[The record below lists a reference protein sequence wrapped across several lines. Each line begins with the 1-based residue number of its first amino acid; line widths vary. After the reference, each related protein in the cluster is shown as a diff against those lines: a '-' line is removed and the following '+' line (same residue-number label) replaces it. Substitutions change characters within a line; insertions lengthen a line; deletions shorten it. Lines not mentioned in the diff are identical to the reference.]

1 MENQDGKRVARGPGM
16 PRGGK
21 IALAVVLV
29 LVLALAGGYVGLCA
43 YAGSSAFLP
52 NTSIAGVD
60 VSGQSREGAA
70 AALEGALPGLLAD
83 SRAEFTCAG
92 QSYAVNGDDP
102 SVSVDA
108 AAAVDAALTDQAGS
122 FFTRGGRYLAAVM
135 HGNRYSVP
143 VTLTGTPDAVTR
155 AVEECSDPEAQTTW
169 EVTDTELVLHKG
181 VTGRTIDVA
190 ALTDALAERLG
201 HLVSNDEPASYAP
214 IEAQVTTAPPAAP
227 DFDAIRSEVAAEP
240 ADAYLDKE
248 TREIVPSVTGV
259 DFDTAQAQAVL
270 DAAGEGETVSVPLLL
285 TEPELTTAKLEA
297 NLFKDVLGSGST
309 TCAGPSNRW
318 YNIDLAAK
326 RLNGTILLPGE
337 TFSYNDTVGP
347 YTLASGYKAAGTY
360 QNGQSV
366 DATAGGICQL
376 SSNLYWVTLKANLEI
391 VERHKHQFNG
401 GYMPV
406 IGTDATVWSDQLD
419 FRFQN
424 NTDYPIKIESYL
436 DKNHKLHVT
445 IYGTDTTGIHGEP
458 YHVVISTVPYK
469 NTYQPKDSI
478 PVGTEPQRDPNYS
491 RYNGYTVDLYQKL
504 VDKNGKTISTT
515 LLYRNTYKASDAVYY
530 YNPADAARWGI
541 DPSTGL
547 KTLTPVTPTPSP
559 SPSPSPAPSPT
570 PGGTPSPVPTATPV
584 LPLEPSPTVPPSPE
598 SPPAYTPPVEATA
611 TPESGVGPGMEPV
624 EETPLPAPTPA
635 DTPPRRPPPD
645 PKTRA
650 EAQRASALI
659 ERKKVL
665 YVSRLF
671 RRHRGLHVGHPVQ
684 QRKGLVRG
692 PQGGVPDHLS
702 AAHEGA
708 GRRGVRGLYRPPS
721 RPGPHLQGVPH
732 LPGRPAALRPRPLQ
746 GPSVAEPDPPPRGGL
761 RRAGVL
767 VRAGPGGLL
776 LRHGLLAGSSRH
788 HGQVPRPHGPG
799 AQGHGKAGPPLP
811 EAGRVCAG
819 GGGLQAPQG
828 RPLPAAHPLVQQK
841 ELRPLPRRPPR
852 GAALVPRSG
861 GSPAGGVRVPAPLL

>member
-201 HLVSNDEPASYAP
+201 HLISDDIPVGYGP
-214 IEAQVTTAPPAAP
+214 IETQVTTAPPAAP

-240 ADAYLDKE
+240 ADAYLD
-248 TREIVPSVTGV
+248 
-259 DFDTAQAQAVL
+259 TAQAQTVL
-270 DAAGEGETVSVPLLL
+270 DTAGEGETVSVPLLL
-285 TEPELTTAKLEA
+285 TEPKLTTAKLEA

-436 DKNHKLHVT
+436 DRNHKLHVT

-611 TPESGVGPGMEPV
+611 TPESGAGPGMEPV

-635 DTPPRRPPPD
+635 DTP
-645 PKTRA
+645 
-650 EAQRASALI
+650 
-659 ERKKVL
+659 
-665 YVSRLF
+665 
-671 RRHRGLHVGHPVQ
+671 
-684 QRKGLVRG
+684 
-692 PQGGVPDHLS
+692 
-702 AAHEGA
+702 AAA
-708 GRRGVRGLYRPPS
+708 
-721 RPGPHLQGVPH
+721 
-732 LPGRPAALRPRPLQ
+732 PAA
-746 GPSVAEPDPPPRGGL
+746 
-761 RRAGVL
+761 
-767 VRAGPGGLL
+767 
-776 LRHGLLAGSSRH
+776 
-788 HGQVPRPHGPG
+788 
-799 AQGHGKAGPPLP
+799 
-811 EAGRVCAG
+811 
-819 GGGLQAPQG
+819 
-828 RPLPAAHPLVQQK
+828 
-841 ELRPLPRRPPR
+841 
-852 GAALVPRSG
+852 
-861 GSPAGGVRVPAPLL
+861 

>member
-201 HLVSNDEPASYAP
+201 ILVSGFQLDAAP

-285 TEPELTTAKLEA
+285 TEPKLTTAKLEA

-635 DTPPRRPPPD
+635 DTP
-645 PKTRA
+645 
-650 EAQRASALI
+650 
-659 ERKKVL
+659 
-665 YVSRLF
+665 
-671 RRHRGLHVGHPVQ
+671 
-684 QRKGLVRG
+684 
-692 PQGGVPDHLS
+692 
-702 AAHEGA
+702 AAA
-708 GRRGVRGLYRPPS
+708 
-721 RPGPHLQGVPH
+721 
-732 LPGRPAALRPRPLQ
+732 PAA
-746 GPSVAEPDPPPRGGL
+746 
-761 RRAGVL
+761 
-767 VRAGPGGLL
+767 
-776 LRHGLLAGSSRH
+776 
-788 HGQVPRPHGPG
+788 
-799 AQGHGKAGPPLP
+799 
-811 EAGRVCAG
+811 
-819 GGGLQAPQG
+819 
-828 RPLPAAHPLVQQK
+828 
-841 ELRPLPRRPPR
+841 
-852 GAALVPRSG
+852 
-861 GSPAGGVRVPAPLL
+861 

>member
-60 VSGQSREGAA
+60 VSGQSREGAT

-201 HLVSNDEPASYAP
+201 ILVSGFQLDAAP

-227 DFDAIRSEVAAEP
+227 DFDAIRSEIAAEP

-285 TEPELTTAKLEA
+285 TEPKLTTAKLEA

-635 DTPPRRPPPD
+635 DTP
-645 PKTRA
+645 
-650 EAQRASALI
+650 
-659 ERKKVL
+659 
-665 YVSRLF
+665 
-671 RRHRGLHVGHPVQ
+671 
-684 QRKGLVRG
+684 
-692 PQGGVPDHLS
+692 
-702 AAHEGA
+702 AAA
-708 GRRGVRGLYRPPS
+708 
-721 RPGPHLQGVPH
+721 
-732 LPGRPAALRPRPLQ
+732 PAA
-746 GPSVAEPDPPPRGGL
+746 
-761 RRAGVL
+761 
-767 VRAGPGGLL
+767 
-776 LRHGLLAGSSRH
+776 
-788 HGQVPRPHGPG
+788 
-799 AQGHGKAGPPLP
+799 
-811 EAGRVCAG
+811 
-819 GGGLQAPQG
+819 
-828 RPLPAAHPLVQQK
+828 
-841 ELRPLPRRPPR
+841 
-852 GAALVPRSG
+852 
-861 GSPAGGVRVPAPLL
+861 

>member
-135 HGNRYSVP
+135 PGNRYSVP

-214 IEAQVTTAPPAAP
+214 TEAQVTPAPPAAP

-285 TEPELTTAKLEA
+285 TEPKLTTAKLEA

-445 IYGTDTTGIHGEP
+445 IYGTEQMQWYADYLEGKFDLTLWHCQFAFASPHCWFTPMDSMVPQTPSLPGIEGSDEFLATIKDLTNMVDEQEVRDTYTYLFNFDVG
-458 YHVVISTVPYK
+458 TVLDIPL
-469 NTYQPKDSI
+469 TYQKDMI
-478 PVGTEPQRDPNYS
+478 V
-491 RYNGYTVDLYQKL
+491 YNTDKISGYTF
-504 VDKNGKTISTT
+504 T
-515 LLYRNTYKASDAVYY
+515 
-530 YNPADAARWGI
+530 
-541 DPSTGL
+541 
-547 KTLTPVTPTPSP
+547 
-559 SPSPSPAPSPT
+559 
-570 PGGTPSPVPTATPV
+570 GTPYFFDILS
-584 LPLEPSPTVPPSPE
+584 LK
-598 SPPAYTPPVEATA
+598 PAE
-611 TPESGVGPGMEPV
+611 
-624 EETPLPAPTPA
+624 
-635 DTPPRRPPPD
+635 
-645 PKTRA
+645 
-650 EAQRASALI
+650 
-659 ERKKVL
+659 
-665 YVSRLF
+665 
-671 RRHRGLHVGHPVQ
+671 
-684 QRKGLVRG
+684 
-692 PQGGVPDHLS
+692 
-702 AAHEGA
+702 
-708 GRRGVRGLYRPPS
+708 
-721 RPGPHLQGVPH
+721 
-732 LPGRPAALRPRPLQ
+732 
-746 GPSVAEPDPPPRGGL
+746 
-761 RRAGVL
+761 
-767 VRAGPGGLL
+767 
-776 LRHGLLAGSSRH
+776 
-788 HGQVPRPHGPG
+788 
-799 AQGHGKAGPPLP
+799 
-811 EAGRVCAG
+811 
-819 GGGLQAPQG
+819 
-828 RPLPAAHPLVQQK
+828 
-841 ELRPLPRRPPR
+841 
-852 GAALVPRSG
+852 
-861 GSPAGGVRVPAPLL
+861 

>member
-16 PRGGK
+16 PRGRK

-122 FFTRGGRYLAAVM
+122 FFTRGGRYLAAAM
-135 HGNRYSVP
+135 RGNRYSVP
-143 VTLTGTPDAVTR
+143 VTITGTPDAVTR

-201 HLVSNDEPASYAP
+201 ILVSGFQLDAAP

-635 DTPPRRPPPD
+635 D
-645 PKTRA
+645 
-650 EAQRASALI
+650 I
-659 ERKKVL
+659 
-665 YVSRLF
+665 
-671 RRHRGLHVGHPVQ
+671 
-684 QRKGLVRG
+684 
-692 PQGGVPDHLS
+692 
-702 AAHEGA
+702 
-708 GRRGVRGLYRPPS
+708 
-721 RPGPHLQGVPH
+721 
-732 LPGRPAALRPRPLQ
+732 PAA
-746 GPSVAEPDPPPRGGL
+746 A
-761 RRAGVL
+761 
-767 VRAGPGGLL
+767 
-776 LRHGLLAGSSRH
+776 
-788 HGQVPRPHGPG
+788 
-799 AQGHGKAGPPLP
+799 
-811 EAGRVCAG
+811 
-819 GGGLQAPQG
+819 
-828 RPLPAAHPLVQQK
+828 PAA
-841 ELRPLPRRPPR
+841 
-852 GAALVPRSG
+852 
-861 GSPAGGVRVPAPLL
+861 

>member
-60 VSGQSREGAA
+60 VSGQSREGAT

-445 IYGTDTTGIHGEP
+445 I
-458 YHVVISTVPYK
+458 
-469 NTYQPKDSI
+469 
-478 PVGTEPQRDPNYS
+478 
-491 RYNGYTVDLYQKL
+491 
-504 VDKNGKTISTT
+504 
-515 LLYRNTYKASDAVYY
+515 
-530 YNPADAARWGI
+530 
-541 DPSTGL
+541 
-547 KTLTPVTPTPSP
+547 
-559 SPSPSPAPSPT
+559 
-570 PGGTPSPVPTATPV
+570 
-584 LPLEPSPTVPPSPE
+584 
-598 SPPAYTPPVEATA
+598 
-611 TPESGVGPGMEPV
+611 
-624 EETPLPAPTPA
+624 
-635 DTPPRRPPPD
+635 
-645 PKTRA
+645 
-650 EAQRASALI
+650 
-659 ERKKVL
+659 
-665 YVSRLF
+665 
-671 RRHRGLHVGHPVQ
+671 
-684 QRKGLVRG
+684 
-692 PQGGVPDHLS
+692 
-702 AAHEGA
+702 
-708 GRRGVRGLYRPPS
+708 
-721 RPGPHLQGVPH
+721 
-732 LPGRPAALRPRPLQ
+732 
-746 GPSVAEPDPPPRGGL
+746 
-761 RRAGVL
+761 
-767 VRAGPGGLL
+767 
-776 LRHGLLAGSSRH
+776 
-788 HGQVPRPHGPG
+788 
-799 AQGHGKAGPPLP
+799 
-811 EAGRVCAG
+811 
-819 GGGLQAPQG
+819 
-828 RPLPAAHPLVQQK
+828 
-841 ELRPLPRRPPR
+841 
-852 GAALVPRSG
+852 
-861 GSPAGGVRVPAPLL
+861 

>member
-1 MENQDGKRVARGPGM
+1 MENQDGKRVARGSGM

-60 VSGQSREGAA
+60 VSGQSREGAV

-83 SRAEFTCAG
+83 SRAEFTCEG

-122 FFTRGGRYLAAVM
+122 FFTRGGWYLAAVM

-143 VTLTGTPDAVTR
+143 VTLTGTPDAVTQ

-201 HLVSNDEPASYAP
+201 ILVSGFQLDAAP

-624 EETPLPAPTPA
+624 EETPAVTPETGSTPA
-635 DTPPRRPPPD
+635 
-645 PKTRA
+645 A
-650 EAQRASALI
+650 
-659 ERKKVL
+659 
-665 YVSRLF
+665 
-671 RRHRGLHVGHPVQ
+671 
-684 QRKGLVRG
+684 
-692 PQGGVPDHLS
+692 VPS
-702 AAHEGA
+702 AA
-708 GRRGVRGLYRPPS
+708 
-721 RPGPHLQGVPH
+721 
-732 LPGRPAALRPRPLQ
+732 PAA
-746 GPSVAEPDPPPRGGL
+746 
-761 RRAGVL
+761 
-767 VRAGPGGLL
+767 
-776 LRHGLLAGSSRH
+776 
-788 HGQVPRPHGPG
+788 
-799 AQGHGKAGPPLP
+799 
-811 EAGRVCAG
+811 
-819 GGGLQAPQG
+819 
-828 RPLPAAHPLVQQK
+828 
-841 ELRPLPRRPPR
+841 
-852 GAALVPRSG
+852 
-861 GSPAGGVRVPAPLL
+861 

>member
-201 HLVSNDEPASYAP
+201 ILVSGFQLDAAP

-635 DTPPRRPPPD
+635 DTP
-645 PKTRA
+645 
-650 EAQRASALI
+650 
-659 ERKKVL
+659 
-665 YVSRLF
+665 
-671 RRHRGLHVGHPVQ
+671 
-684 QRKGLVRG
+684 
-692 PQGGVPDHLS
+692 
-702 AAHEGA
+702 AAA
-708 GRRGVRGLYRPPS
+708 
-721 RPGPHLQGVPH
+721 
-732 LPGRPAALRPRPLQ
+732 PAA
-746 GPSVAEPDPPPRGGL
+746 
-761 RRAGVL
+761 
-767 VRAGPGGLL
+767 
-776 LRHGLLAGSSRH
+776 
-788 HGQVPRPHGPG
+788 
-799 AQGHGKAGPPLP
+799 
-811 EAGRVCAG
+811 
-819 GGGLQAPQG
+819 
-828 RPLPAAHPLVQQK
+828 
-841 ELRPLPRRPPR
+841 
-852 GAALVPRSG
+852 
-861 GSPAGGVRVPAPLL
+861 

>member
-60 VSGQSREGAA
+60 VSGQSREAAA

-122 FFTRGGRYLAAVM
+122 FFTRGGWYLAAVM
-135 HGNRYSVP
+135 HGNRYSVR

-285 TEPELTTAKLEA
+285 TEPKLTTAKLEA

-347 YTLASGYKAAGTY
+347 YTLASGYKGAGNVPNGVDGPPAPTRTARAWTPPPAA
-360 QNGQSV
+360 S
-366 DATAGGICQL
+366 A
-376 SSNLYWVTLKANLEI
+376 SSRPT
-391 VERHKHQFNG
+391 
-401 GYMPV
+401 
-406 IGTDATVWSDQLD
+406 
-419 FRFQN
+419 
-424 NTDYPIKIESYL
+424 
-436 DKNHKLHVT
+436 
-445 IYGTDTTGIHGEP
+445 
-458 YHVVISTVPYK
+458 
-469 NTYQPKDSI
+469 
-478 PVGTEPQRDPNYS
+478 
-491 RYNGYTVDLYQKL
+491 
-504 VDKNGKTISTT
+504 
-515 LLYRNTYKASDAVYY
+515 
-530 YNPADAARWGI
+530 
-541 DPSTGL
+541 STGL
-547 KTLTPVTPTPSP
+547 PSRPIWRLWSATSTSSTAAICP
-559 SPSPSPAPSPT
+559 SS
-570 PGGTPSPVPTATPV
+570 
-584 LPLEPSPTVPPSPE
+584 
-598 SPPAYTPPVEATA
+598 
-611 TPESGVGPGMEPV
+611 
-624 EETPLPAPTPA
+624 APTPPCGA
-635 DTPPRRPPPD
+635 TSWTSASRITPITP
-645 PKTRA
+645 
-650 EAQRASALI
+650 
-659 ERKKVL
+659 
-665 YVSRLF
+665 SRLS
-671 RRHRGLHVGHPVQ
+671 PIWT
-684 QRKGLVRG
+684 KTT
-692 PQGGVPDHLS
+692 
-702 AAHEGA
+702 
-708 GRRGVRGLYRPPS
+708 
-721 RPGPHLQGVPH
+721 
-732 LPGRPAALRPRPLQ
+732 
-746 GPSVAEPDPPPRGGL
+746 
-761 RRAGVL
+761 
-767 VRAGPGGLL
+767 
-776 LRHGLLAGSSRH
+776 SSM
-788 HGQVPRPHGPG
+788 
-799 AQGHGKAGPPLP
+799 
-811 EAGRVCAG
+811 
-819 GGGLQAPQG
+819 
-828 RPLPAAHPLVQQK
+828 
-841 ELRPLPRRPPR
+841 
-852 GAALVPRSG
+852 
-861 GSPAGGVRVPAPLL
+861 

>member
-60 VSGQSREGAA
+60 VSGQSREGAT
-70 AALEGALPGLLAD
+70 AALGGALPGLLAD

-201 HLVSNDEPASYAP
+201 ILVSGFQLDAAP

-635 DTPPRRPPPD
+635 DTP
-645 PKTRA
+645 
-650 EAQRASALI
+650 
-659 ERKKVL
+659 
-665 YVSRLF
+665 
-671 RRHRGLHVGHPVQ
+671 
-684 QRKGLVRG
+684 
-692 PQGGVPDHLS
+692 
-702 AAHEGA
+702 AAA
-708 GRRGVRGLYRPPS
+708 
-721 RPGPHLQGVPH
+721 
-732 LPGRPAALRPRPLQ
+732 PAA
-746 GPSVAEPDPPPRGGL
+746 
-761 RRAGVL
+761 
-767 VRAGPGGLL
+767 
-776 LRHGLLAGSSRH
+776 
-788 HGQVPRPHGPG
+788 
-799 AQGHGKAGPPLP
+799 
-811 EAGRVCAG
+811 
-819 GGGLQAPQG
+819 
-828 RPLPAAHPLVQQK
+828 
-841 ELRPLPRRPPR
+841 
-852 GAALVPRSG
+852 
-861 GSPAGGVRVPAPLL
+861 

>member
-135 HGNRYSVP
+135 HGNRYPVP

-190 ALTDALAERLG
+190 ALTDALAEWLG
-201 HLVSNDEPASYAP
+201 ILVSGFQLDAAP
-214 IEAQVTTAPPAAP
+214 IEAQVTTAPTAAP
-227 DFDAIRSEVAAEP
+227 DFDAIRSEIAAEP

-285 TEPELTTAKLEA
+285 TEPKLTTAKLEA

-635 DTPPRRPPPD
+635 DTP
-645 PKTRA
+645 
-650 EAQRASALI
+650 
-659 ERKKVL
+659 
-665 YVSRLF
+665 
-671 RRHRGLHVGHPVQ
+671 
-684 QRKGLVRG
+684 
-692 PQGGVPDHLS
+692 
-702 AAHEGA
+702 AAA
-708 GRRGVRGLYRPPS
+708 
-721 RPGPHLQGVPH
+721 
-732 LPGRPAALRPRPLQ
+732 PAA
-746 GPSVAEPDPPPRGGL
+746 
-761 RRAGVL
+761 
-767 VRAGPGGLL
+767 
-776 LRHGLLAGSSRH
+776 
-788 HGQVPRPHGPG
+788 
-799 AQGHGKAGPPLP
+799 
-811 EAGRVCAG
+811 
-819 GGGLQAPQG
+819 
-828 RPLPAAHPLVQQK
+828 
-841 ELRPLPRRPPR
+841 
-852 GAALVPRSG
+852 
-861 GSPAGGVRVPAPLL
+861 

>member
-92 QSYAVNGDDP
+92 QSYVVNGDDP

-201 HLVSNDEPASYAP
+201 ILVSGFQLDAAP

-285 TEPELTTAKLEA
+285 TEPKLTTAKLEA

-491 RYNGYTVDLYQKL
+491 RYSGYTVDLYQKL

-584 LPLEPSPTVPPSPE
+584 LPLDPSPTVPPSPE

-635 DTPPRRPPPD
+635 D
-645 PKTRA
+645 
-650 EAQRASALI
+650 I
-659 ERKKVL
+659 
-665 YVSRLF
+665 
-671 RRHRGLHVGHPVQ
+671 
-684 QRKGLVRG
+684 
-692 PQGGVPDHLS
+692 
-702 AAHEGA
+702 
-708 GRRGVRGLYRPPS
+708 
-721 RPGPHLQGVPH
+721 
-732 LPGRPAALRPRPLQ
+732 PAA
-746 GPSVAEPDPPPRGGL
+746 A
-761 RRAGVL
+761 
-767 VRAGPGGLL
+767 
-776 LRHGLLAGSSRH
+776 
-788 HGQVPRPHGPG
+788 
-799 AQGHGKAGPPLP
+799 
-811 EAGRVCAG
+811 
-819 GGGLQAPQG
+819 
-828 RPLPAAHPLVQQK
+828 PAA
-841 ELRPLPRRPPR
+841 
-852 GAALVPRSG
+852 
-861 GSPAGGVRVPAPLL
+861 

>member
-559 SPSPSPAPSPT
+559 PPPPPPPPRPPPRGTPSPSPSPAPSPT

-635 DTPPRRPPPD
+635 DTP
-645 PKTRA
+645 
-650 EAQRASALI
+650 
-659 ERKKVL
+659 
-665 YVSRLF
+665 
-671 RRHRGLHVGHPVQ
+671 
-684 QRKGLVRG
+684 
-692 PQGGVPDHLS
+692 
-702 AAHEGA
+702 AAA
-708 GRRGVRGLYRPPS
+708 
-721 RPGPHLQGVPH
+721 
-732 LPGRPAALRPRPLQ
+732 PAA
-746 GPSVAEPDPPPRGGL
+746 
-761 RRAGVL
+761 
-767 VRAGPGGLL
+767 
-776 LRHGLLAGSSRH
+776 
-788 HGQVPRPHGPG
+788 
-799 AQGHGKAGPPLP
+799 
-811 EAGRVCAG
+811 
-819 GGGLQAPQG
+819 
-828 RPLPAAHPLVQQK
+828 
-841 ELRPLPRRPPR
+841 
-852 GAALVPRSG
+852 
-861 GSPAGGVRVPAPLL
+861 

>member
-60 VSGQSREGAA
+60 VSGQSREGAT

-201 HLVSNDEPASYAP
+201 ILVSGFQLDAAP

-227 DFDAIRSEVAAEP
+227 DFDAIRSEIAAEP

-285 TEPELTTAKLEA
+285 TKPKLTTAKLEA

-570 PGGTPSPVPTATPV
+570 PGSTPSPVPTATPV

-635 DTPPRRPPPD
+635 DTP
-645 PKTRA
+645 
-650 EAQRASALI
+650 
-659 ERKKVL
+659 
-665 YVSRLF
+665 
-671 RRHRGLHVGHPVQ
+671 
-684 QRKGLVRG
+684 
-692 PQGGVPDHLS
+692 
-702 AAHEGA
+702 AAA
-708 GRRGVRGLYRPPS
+708 
-721 RPGPHLQGVPH
+721 
-732 LPGRPAALRPRPLQ
+732 PAA
-746 GPSVAEPDPPPRGGL
+746 
-761 RRAGVL
+761 
-767 VRAGPGGLL
+767 
-776 LRHGLLAGSSRH
+776 
-788 HGQVPRPHGPG
+788 
-799 AQGHGKAGPPLP
+799 
-811 EAGRVCAG
+811 
-819 GGGLQAPQG
+819 
-828 RPLPAAHPLVQQK
+828 
-841 ELRPLPRRPPR
+841 
-852 GAALVPRSG
+852 
-861 GSPAGGVRVPAPLL
+861 